1 MLEIQANI
9 VDFLRKV
16 FLFSELEDSQIF
28 DLASEI
34 ELKTFDDGAAIY
46 QQGENANHFFI
57 VWSGEVKLKQK
68 AERQERILTTFSL
81 GDFFGED
88 LIHDTKRRETAV
100 VKGSTKV
107 LRFRKDTIHQLMDK
121 YPNLKRIIQATA
133 HSRRFAYRK
142 KFKWLREGESVYFV
156 TRKHGFF
163 LAVEL
168 FLPTLLGIFLAIS
181 MGWVI
186 TNYSPFCVGVV
197 TVGLVV
203 CIAVILWLWLDW
215 SNDYY
220 LVTSQRAMWV
230 EKIVL
235 LYDSQQEAPINTVLS
250 TNITKNQILGWF
262 IDYGTVI
269 IKTYTG
275 SIEMQRSSTPTLLVG
290 YIDGLQARGKELSK
304 YEETE
309 AMEEELSRRLNPVEV
324 EKPSPA
330 TSAQPIKNTEKP
342 LSGLRKVI
350 TTFIKMRYEDGTT
363 ITYRKHWFVLIKKT
377 WIQAILLV
385 VLSVGLIYLINTEML
400 NIVNLLLWLFVFVGI
415 FLWWLY
421 QFIDWQNDI
430 YVLTLENILDIER
443 KPLSREVKKSASLE
457 NILSLEHTRL
467 GLIGLLLNYGTVR
480 INIGTEQFNFFYVYN
495 PAQVQYEIFDR
506 MTVLR
511 YRKEQIQAA
520 KERERIVDWLAIY
533 HKKTETL
540 EELENHT
547 RQGKNSE

>member
-363 ITYRKHWFVLIKKT
+363 ITYRKHWFVLLKKT

-385 VLSVGLIYLINTEML
+385 VLSVGLIYLINRGML

-443 KPLSREVKKSASLE
+443 KPLSREVKKSANLE

>member
-28 DLASEI
+28 DLASDI

-385 VLSVGLIYLINTEML
+385 VLSVGLIYLINRGML

-443 KPLSREVKKSASLE
+443 KPLSREVKKSANLE

>member
-1 MLEIQANI
+1 
-9 VDFLRKV
+9 
-16 FLFSELEDSQIF
+16 
-28 DLASEI
+28 
-34 ELKTFDDGAAIY
+34 
-46 QQGENANHFFI
+46 
-57 VWSGEVKLKQK
+57 
-68 AERQERILTTFSL
+68 
-81 GDFFGED
+81 
-88 LIHDTKRRETAV
+88 
-100 VKGSTKV
+100 
-107 LRFRKDTIHQLMDK
+107 
-121 YPNLKRIIQATA
+121 
-133 HSRRFAYRK
+133 
-142 KFKWLREGESVYFV
+142 
-156 TRKHGFF
+156 
-163 LAVEL
+163 
-168 FLPTLLGIFLAIS
+168 

-363 ITYRKHWFVLIKKT
+363 ITYRKHWFVLLKKT

-385 VLSVGLIYLINTEML
+385 VLSVGLIYLINRGML